1 MKTKSTK
8 IKNKISQRNI
18 RYKYNNEYL
27 FYDICINVKDK
38 TGTQQSN
45 GYQFGFL
52 RTEMGS

>member
-27 FYDICINVKDK
+27 FYDIYINVKDK

-52 RTEMGS
+52 RTKMGS